1 MITETWSQ
9 VILRIVG
16 FFWKLLYKN
25 EMDTQIEQIFELFQS
40 LLANLNLPENIFG
53 YFACLLLL
61 TIILAAKTIIL
72 SCVVKKLRYCITTPA
87 QFDIY
92 DCDDL
97 EIV

>member
-1 MITETWSQ
+1 MWD
-9 VILRIVG
+9 
-16 FFWKLLYKN
+16 FFWKLPYKN

-40 LLANLNLPENIFG
+40 LLLNLNLPENIFG

-87 QFDIY
+87 QFNID

>member
-1 MITETWSQ
+1 MWD
-9 VILRIVG
+9 
-16 FFWKLLYKN
+16 FFEAPYKN
-25 EMDTQIEQIFELFQS
+25 EMDQQTEQIFELFQS

-61 TIILAAKTIIL
+61 TIILAVKTIIL
-72 SCVVKKLRYCITTPA
+72 SCVVKKLRYCVTTPA

-97 EIV
+97 ELV

>member
-1 MITETWSQ
+1 MWD
-9 VILRIVG
+9 
-16 FFWKLLYKN
+16 FFGSSLYKN

-40 LLANLNLPENIFG
+40 LLLNLNLPENIFG

-72 SCVVKKLRYCITTPA
+72 SCVVKKLRYCVTTPA

>member
-1 MITETWSQ
+1 MITETWSR

-25 EMDTQIEQIFELFQS
+25 EMDQQTEQIFKLFQS

-72 SCVVKKLRYCITTPA
+72 SCVVKKLRYCVTTPA

-97 EIV
+97 ELV

>member
-1 MITETWSQ
+1 M
-9 VILRIVG
+9 G

-40 LLANLNLPENIFG
+40 LLLNLNLPENIFG

-61 TIILAAKTIIL
+61 TIVLAAKTIIL
-72 SCVVKKLRYCITTPA
+72 SCVVKKLKYCITTPA
-87 QFDIY
+87 QFDID

>member
-1 MITETWSQ
+1 MNQQT
-9 VILRIVG
+9 
-16 FFWKLLYKN
+16 
-25 EMDTQIEQIFELFQS
+25 EQIFKLFQS

-53 YFACLLLL
+53 YFVCLLLL

-72 SCVVKKLRYCITTPA
+72 SCVVKKLRYCVTTPA

-97 EIV
+97 ELV